1 MSRATDKHSQAY
13 RVRRERTDLDRQ
25 RDEGA
30 DIPTDRQTDRQT
42 EKQISNF
49 VIGEASLF
57 DCAR

>member
-57 DCAR
+57 DCAQ